1 MRYAFIRD
9 HRAGFPVRLLCAV
22 LGVSRSGFYRWL
34 REPVGRWHRRRE
46 ALVTRIRAV
55 HQGSRATYGSPRVQR
70 ALALEGEAPCRN
82 TVATVMKAQ
91 GIRALARKRFRPRTT
106 VPRPSAA
113 PDLLD
118 GRFAADAPD
127 RVWTADITY
136 IRTAEGF
143 LYLAG
148 VMDLYSR
155 RIVGWSMAAHLGR
168 TLVID
173 ALTMAVHR
181 RNPAPGLIH
190 HSDRGSQYA
199 SAEFKRLLARHAMRP
214 SMGRRGSCYDNA
226 PTESLWST
234 LKRELV
240 HVRKFR
246 TRSEARAAIFEYIE
260 VFYNRQRLHSVLG
273 YLSPEAFE
281 DRART

>member
-9 HRAGFPVRLLCAV
+9 HRAAFPVRFLCAV
-22 LGVSRSGFYRWL
+22 LGVSRSGFYRWV
-34 REPVGRWHRRRE
+34 REPMGRRHRRRE
-46 ALVTRIRAV
+46 ALVARIRAV
-55 HQGSRATYGSPRVQR
+55 HQHSRATYGSPRVQR
-70 ALALEGEAPCRN
+70 ALALEGDAPCRN
-82 TVATVMKAQ
+82 TIARIMKAQ
-91 GIRALARKRFRPRTT
+91 GIRAISRKRFRPRTT
-106 VPRPSAA
+106 TPRPAAA

-118 GRFAADAPD
+118 GRFVADAPD

-136 IRTAEGF
+136 ISTGEGF

-155 RIVGWSMAAHLGR
+155 RIVGWSMAAHLRR
-168 TLVID
+168 TLVMD
-173 ALTMAVHR
+173 ALTMAVR
-181 RNPAPGLIH
+181 RREPAPGLIH

-199 SAEFKRLLARHAMRP
+199 SAEFKGLLARYGIRP
-214 SMGRRGSCYDNA
+214 SMSRRGSCYDNA

-246 TRSEARAAIFEYIE
+246 TRSEAQAAVFEYIE
-260 VFYNRQRLHSVLG
+260 IFYNRRRLHSVLG

-281 DRART
+281 ARSRA